1 MEIDEVVI
9 GFLERQTDRFYGKYR
24 GLVRDTND
32 PLNRGRIKAEVPEVL
47 GKVLTGWALPA
58 APYAGQD
65 QGLFTVPPTGSGVWV
80 EFEAGDVSRPIWTG
94 AWWAD
99 GEAPD
104 KAKPAQKVLKSEQ
117 GLRVKLDDASQ
128 VILVSDERDQNLLK
142 IQAKNGAIVI
152 QATARVTVEAKLIEL
167 GQGASHPAVF
177 GDLLLQYLTQLV
189 TIYQSHVHPGQ
200 MAVGVLPVTPAP
212 PLPPAQPPAPS
223 LLSRKV
229 MEG

>member
-1 MEIDEVVI
+1 MDEVVL

-32 PLNRGRIKAEVPEVL
+32 PLDRGRIKAEVPEVL

-58 APYAGQD
+58 APYAGKD

-117 GLRVKLDDASQ
+117 GLRVKLDDASEKI
-128 VILVSDERDQNLLK
+128 VISDERDQNLLN
-142 IQAKNGAIVI
+142 IQAKDGVI
-152 QATARVTVEAKLIEL
+152 LVQAKARVTVEAKLIEL
-167 GQGASHPAVF
+167 GQDAKHPAVF
-177 GDLLLQYLTQLV
+177 GDDLLKFLGQLV
-189 TIYQSHVHPGQ
+189 TIYSSHVHPGQ

-212 PLPPAQPPAPS
+212 PQPLGQPPNPS
-223 LLSRKV
+223 MLSRKV